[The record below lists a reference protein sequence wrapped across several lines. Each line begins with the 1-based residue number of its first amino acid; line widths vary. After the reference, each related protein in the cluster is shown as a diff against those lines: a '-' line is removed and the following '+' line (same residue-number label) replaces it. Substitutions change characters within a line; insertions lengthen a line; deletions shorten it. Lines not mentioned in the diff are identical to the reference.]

1 MKLTEAIKRAKKEGK
16 IPLIAEIK
24 VISPQDGNLLR
35 GRDPVEIASQY
46 LAGGAAA
53 ISIVTEESYFG
64 GSLEILKKVREKTT
78 LPILRKDFITTRK
91 QLRES
96 KQAGA
101 DAVLLICSIL
111 PNKRLKLLHDYAHTL
126 GLQTVMEVHTQEELE
141 MVKFLDLDI
150 LGINNKDILNLERDE
165 DQVETTLSLLSLI
178 PKEVILLSE
187 SGIRNGKEARTL
199 IKAGVDALL
208 MGTGLLKADNIAEKV
223 REIVWLK

>member
-24 VISPQDGNLLR
+24 VNSPQDGNLLR
-35 GRDPVEIASQY
+35 GRNPVEIASQY

-53 ISIVTEESYFG
+53 ISIVTEESHFG

-78 LPILRKDFITTRK
+78 LPILRKDFITTRR
-91 QLRES
+91 QLRKS

-111 PNKRLKLLHDYAHTL
+111 PKKRLKLLHDYARTL
-126 GLQTVMEVHTQEELE
+126 GLQTVVEVHTQEELE

-208 MGTGLLKADNIAEKV
+208 MGTGLLKAENIAEKV